1 MASSEPLHPAEEEL
15 CRVFALILQTLPRA
29 LGDELQRDA
38 SISSQ
43 EYAALANL
51 ADHRDEGLGVS
62 QLATLVGL
70 SQSRMSRLVDSLA
83 ARGDITRRQGE
94 DARSQR
100 LEITES
106 GVARLAAAWPHRL
119 ASIRRHVI
127 NRLDAA
133 SVPLLTAT
141 FNAIVDDRKSAEAK
155 RSARRQLGVARSNS
169 RNVDKRAA
177 GPGRSTVSHDLRPVF
192 RHHE

>member
-15 CRVFALILQTLPRA
+15 CRVFALMLQTLPRT

-38 SISSQ
+38 SISSP
-43 EYAALANL
+43 EYTALASL
-51 ADHRDEGLGVS
+51 ADHRDEGLGVT

-70 SQSRMSRLVDSLA
+70 SQSRMSRVVDSLA
-83 ARGDITRRQGE
+83 ARGDITRCQGE
-94 DARSQR
+94 DARSRR
-100 LEITES
+100 LEITE
-106 GVARLAAAWPHRL
+106 GGMARLAAAWPYRL

-141 FNAIVDDRKSAEAK
+141 FDALSGDRKSVEAK
-155 RSARRQLGVARSNS
+155 RSPPRQLGVARSDS
-169 RNVDKRAA
+169 RNVDKRVP
-177 GPGRSTVSHDLRPVF
+177 GPGRSTVSQDLRPVF